1 MFPGQILAVPH
12 IFKFYFIEVWLSHS
26 IVLIS
31 AVKQSDSVI
40 HIYVHIHTHTYTHN
54 LFHYGLSQDIECSFL
69 DSKVGPC

>member
-31 AVKQSDSVI
+31 AVKQSDSVT
-40 HIYVHIHTHTYTHN
+40 HTHTHTHII
-54 LFHYGLSQDIECSFL
+54 FSTMVYHRILSVVSWTL
-69 DSKVGPC
+69 K